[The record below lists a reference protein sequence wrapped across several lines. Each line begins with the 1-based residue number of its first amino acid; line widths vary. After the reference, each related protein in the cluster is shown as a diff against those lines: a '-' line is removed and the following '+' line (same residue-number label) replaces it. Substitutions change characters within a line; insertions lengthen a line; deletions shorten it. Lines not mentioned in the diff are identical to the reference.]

1 MNPIIKAIK
10 ELNPELHFRMEN
22 EDLDTLESLN
32 GESLPSI
39 KDIETKAKVIEQEE
53 IAKIEAKAEAKA
65 ALLERLGITA
75 EEAALLLA

>member
-1 MNPIIKAIK
+1 
-10 ELNPELHFRMEN
+10 MEN